1 LVALAAL
8 AWVVTVQQ
16 AREMGIGPG
25 TMGMALPEFLLL
37 WVVIMAAMM
46 FLSVAPVTWVRSIRI
61 DEGDRH
67 FYVAPERRS
76 LIAGFLIEPK
86 VDRSL
91 R

>member
-1 LVALAAL
+1 
-8 AWVVTVQQ
+8 
-16 AREMGIGPG
+16 
-25 TMGMALPEFLLL
+25 
-37 WVVIMAAMM
+37 MAAMM